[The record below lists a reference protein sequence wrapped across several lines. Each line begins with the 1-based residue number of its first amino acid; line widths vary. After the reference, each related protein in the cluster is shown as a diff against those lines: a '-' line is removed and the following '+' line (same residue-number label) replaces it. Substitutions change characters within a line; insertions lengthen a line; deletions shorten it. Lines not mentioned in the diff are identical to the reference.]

1 MTLASFINGEY
12 LIFAYCV
19 PLALYHAV
27 LLQTKGYKV
36 YAITREEYKPIKKCI
51 ELKIGYYAILVV
63 AVTMALMFAATNMA
77 THHIMGKAL
86 IKEYLNF

>member
-1 MTLASFINGEY
+1 M
-12 LIFAYCV
+12 
-19 PLALYHAV
+19 
-27 LLQTKGYKV
+27 
-36 YAITREEYKPIKKCI
+36 YAITREEYKPIKKQKAKCI

-63 AVTMALMFAATNMA
+63 AVTLALMMAATNMA